1 MADHRLAATG
11 YRSLMTGHRFPFA
24 PRASFLAAFLAALL
38 VWLAS
43 AIHSPGAEAV
53 SPPRP
58 VVTTNYLFV
67 TNIVLVTNYVTISN
81 VPAAFDVL
89 GSTIQRTNA
98 LIPGLPDLSWV
109 PPADRYDWVQL
120 KSGEWLKGRI
130 KALQDRQLE
139 FDSEE
144 LELQTFDWE
153 DIRQLRSPRYLDL
166 LFLDGK
172 KVSGPVTITP
182 DEVKV
187 GGVAAQTYPRYQLL
201 GLTPGGSRELNYWSG
216 KASIGLTLRE
226 GNTRSLDYTA
236 QVRLQRRTPG
246 TRLSLDYLGN
256 FSRVDDVESA
266 NNHRVNSEFDIW
278 LSQRFY
284 LVLPSVEYYRDPFQ
298 NLEDRV
304 TAGGGVGYDLV
315 DRPKLDWNITTGPA
329 YQQTWF
335 SSTQP
340 GEPGSKGSAVLTFGS
355 RFDWDITQR
364 IELILEYRG
373 VFTSREAGET
383 THHAVGTLSLELTK
397 RLDLDVSFI
406 WDRISNPKVGADGVQ
421 PKPDDYRLVVGV
433 GLDF

>member
-1 MADHRLAATG
+1 
-11 YRSLMTGHRFPFA
+11 MTGHRPLLTL
-24 PRASFLAAFLAALL
+24 RLSFLAAFLAAPL
-38 VWLAS
+38 VCLAS
-43 AIHSPGAEAV
+43 AVHSPGAEPV
-53 SPPRP
+53 SSPQP

-67 TNIVLVTNYVTISN
+67 TNVILVTNYVTLSN
-81 VPAAFDVL
+81 APATVGAP
-89 GSTIQRTNA
+89 GSTIQRTNT
-98 LIPGLPDLSWV
+98 LSPGLPDLSWV
-109 PPADRYDWVQL
+109 PPADSFDWVQL
-120 KSGEWLKGRI
+120 KSGEWLKGKI
-130 KALQDRQLE
+130 KALQERQLE

-144 LELQTFDWE
+144 LDVQTFDWE
-153 DIRQLRSPRYLDL
+153 DIRQMRSSRILDV

-172 KVSGPVTITP
+172 SISGHVTVTP
-182 DEVKV
+182 DQVKV
-187 GGVAAQTYPRYQLL
+187 DGVAPQTYPRYQLL

-226 GNTRSLDYTA
+226 GNTRSADYTA
-236 QVRLQRRTPG
+236 QVRLQRRTPRS
-246 TRLSLDYLGN
+246 RLSLDYVGN

-266 NNHRVNSEFDIW
+266 NNHRVNSEFDLW

-335 SSTQP
+335 SSSQP

-373 VFTSREAGET
+373 IFTSREAGET

-406 WDRISNPKVGADGVQ
+406 WDRISDPKVGADGVQ